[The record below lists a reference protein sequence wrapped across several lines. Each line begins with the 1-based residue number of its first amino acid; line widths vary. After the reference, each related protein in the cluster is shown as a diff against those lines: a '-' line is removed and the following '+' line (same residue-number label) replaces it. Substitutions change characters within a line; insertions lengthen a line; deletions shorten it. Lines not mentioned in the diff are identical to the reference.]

1 MRGLF
6 VLLMTTYVFVVQAQ
20 NNDERLAAQYFSSKE
35 FTKAADLYE
44 DLSNKQPQNLY
55 YYDNLLQCYIQLKSF
70 KEAEKLL
77 EKRQRKYPEEYTFF
91 VDQAYI
97 YKLQDL
103 SSKQEKICSDLLKLK
118 LNGVVQ
124 TEALANAFVSI

>member
-1 MRGLF
+1 M
-6 VLLMTTYVFVVQAQ
+6 LMTTYVFVVQAQ

-77 EKRQRKYPEEYTFF
+77 EKRQ
-91 VDQAYI
+91 I
-97 YKLQDL
+97 H
-103 SSKQEKICSDLLKLK
+103 C
-118 LNGVVQ
+118 
-124 TEALANAFVSI
+124 

>member
-44 DLSNKQPQNLY
+44 DLSNKQPQNL
-55 YYDNLLQCYIQLKSF
+55 
-70 KEAEKLL
+70 
-77 EKRQRKYPEEYTFF
+77 
-91 VDQAYI
+91 
-97 YKLQDL
+97 
-103 SSKQEKICSDLLKLK
+103 
-118 LNGVVQ
+118 
-124 TEALANAFVSI
+124 